1 MTTSKPP
8 AGKKSS
14 GIDINEG
21 HFPNEINTNSHNRSD
36 IKIVNGKKT
45 HPGSSKSFKPLDGQ
59 YSFARD
65 SHTYGVKWTGKERVF
80 YFNGK
85 ELRREKNAFCHSP
98 APVWLSLAII
108 AGAARSPVPST
119 APSWKSTA
127 CGSIGGSDD

>member
-8 AGKKSS
+8 AVKKSS
-14 GIDINEG
+14 EIDINEG

-45 HPGSSKSFKPLDGQ
+45 HPSSSKSFPPLDGQ

-65 SHTYGVKWTGKERVF
+65 SHTDGVKWTGKERVF

-85 ELRREKNAFCHSP
+85 ELRREKNEFCHSP

-108 AGAARSPVPST
+108 AWGGQITGAIDGTFMEVDCVWIYRG
-119 APSWKSTA
+119 K
-127 CGSIGGSDD
+127 

>member
-65 SHTYGVKWTGKERVF
+65 SHTDGVKWTGKERVF